1 MTYEQK
7 LVLAKLTIKAG
18 LENSRNPA
26 VMCSFG
32 KDSMVVLHL
41 VNTFKRLKVIFHRE
55 PFQHHKYDYANRV
68 MKEWDLHVIDYPPSS
83 TAAAEV
89 GSDMEVVNYYQIGAR
104 TVHLPTGL
112 KHEDKGPDTLC
123 ALTEIYGKPTG
134 TFNYPFDL
142 VFHGHKSVDSDPI
155 MGDVPLFSDVAMN
168 IGAPSAAF
176 PIRHFTHA
184 DVWRY
189 IEENNIPIHHD
200 RYEKRDGEWVEK
212 DDKTNNPDYIGCC
225 YACMSQNTGNS
236 VHCPKWGLT
245 VSNVSS
251 QLRWA
256 PKLEASYLKR

>member
-1 MTYEQK
+1 
-7 LVLAKLTIKAG
+7 
-18 LENSRNPA
+18 
-26 VMCSFG
+26 
-32 KDSMVVLHL
+32 
-41 VNTFKRLKVIFHRE
+41 
-55 PFQHHKYDYANRV
+55 
-68 MKEWDLHVIDYPPSS
+68 
-83 TAAAEV
+83 
-89 GSDMEVVNYYQIGAR
+89 
-104 TVHLPTGL
+104 
-112 KHEDKGPDTLC
+112 
-123 ALTEIYGKPTG
+123 
-134 TFNYPFDL
+134 
-142 VFHGHKSVDSDPI
+142 

-189 IEENNIPIHHD
+189 IEENNIPIHHE